1 MSNSTSNERG
11 DDDELLCVPFPHVS
25 VSVFIRQ
32 YVCVCLCSLLLTDL
46 TFVIS
51 LHSLRL
57 NHLHIC
63 SYSFLFVNVL

>member
-1 MSNSTSNERG
+1 MMMNY
-11 DDDELLCVPFPHVS
+11 S
-25 VSVFIRQ
+25 VCHFLMFLFLFLFVNM
-32 YVCVCLCSLLLTDL
+32 CVCLCSLLLTDL

>member
-11 DDDELLCVPFPHVS
+11 DDDELLSVPFPR

>member
-32 YVCVCLCSLLLTDL
+32 YVCVSV
-46 TFVIS
+46 FAS
-51 LHSLRL
+51 A
-57 NHLHIC
+57 N
-63 SYSFLFVNVL
+63 